1 MDLNLRAPHVRV
13 AHKYF
18 NPKSASKLEF
28 IVLIWAYLKSFNIVT
43 KKLIEKN
50 SFKILSQNLFL
61 GWKLPFVHIE
71 LSKPWSESSHTR
83 SLSEHTLS
91 LTEESV
97 S

>member
-1 MDLNLRAPHVRV
+1 MKRALGGSGGFVGRPGLMASSFIFLNLILKRMDLNLRAPHVRV

-61 GWKLPFVHIE
+61 G
-71 LSKPWSESSHTR
+71 
-83 SLSEHTLS
+83 
-91 LTEESV
+91 
-97 S
+97 